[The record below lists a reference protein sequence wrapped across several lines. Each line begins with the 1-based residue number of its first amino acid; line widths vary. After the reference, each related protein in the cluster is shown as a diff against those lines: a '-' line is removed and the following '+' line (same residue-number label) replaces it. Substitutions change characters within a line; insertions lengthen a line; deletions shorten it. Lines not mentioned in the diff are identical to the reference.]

1 MTAKTYPSRIECPS
15 DVCGHQEAIL
25 REGLYYQCLNK
36 PDPDTGARPHGHSVP
51 PVAFVSGRCAGVLTG
66 RSVFTRYCGK
76 NARHEEGDV
85 GGAAFYANGA
95 LNAVDSLLDKQP
107 RIDDIRPC
115 THCVATGRD
124 DAGAPCFICQG
135 KGERVLGSPWPDP
148 KTGLPAEASD
158 E

>member
-1 MTAKTYPSRIECPS
+1 MSKLSEEKRKARARERFVVRHAADIES
-15 DVCGHQEAIL
+15 VLFAVSVL
-25 REGLYYQCLNK
+25 RGLR
-36 PDPDTGARPHGHSVP
+36 DRM
-51 PVAFVSGRCAGVLTG
+51 
-66 RSVFTRYCGK
+66 